1 MEKLNISR
9 EEAEQ
14 LFEDDSH
21 DFIGEDGEKMT
32 ANANANQHREKS
44 DNKRKTVNKKRKVDA
59 DKKYLFDMIKA
70 LLTGME
76 LNEKITNV
84 IAKTETEITFTY
96 NDACYTWKLTK
107 HKSPK

>member
-1 MEKLNISR
+1 MEKLHISR

-44 DNKRKTVNKKRKVDA
+44 GNKRQPTIKKRKIDA
-59 DKKYLFDMIKA
+59 DKKHLFDMVKA

-76 LNEKITNV
+76 LNDKITDV
-84 IAKTETEITFTY
+84 IAKTETEINFKY

-107 HKSPK
+107 HKNPK